1 LIFLEGALLPLFVF
15 NKIDF
20 YFECLQILITLALI
34 ITIKKRN
41 MSFIEKNL
49 ANNEKIVYKGTLHWW
64 IYMKNILII
73 ILGVIICSNA
83 KSNFANGVGGVIVF
97 IALIGLVG
105 AYMRS
110 KSSEFVVTNRR
121 VMLKTGV
128 LKRKLVELQLNRAE
142 GLSVNQGIVGR
153 MFNFGSII
161 VTSGGVKEV
170 FSPIAQPYEF
180 KKQVNNAIEESF
192 TPINNPSVI

>member
-1 LIFLEGALLPLFVF
+1 
-15 NKIDF
+15 
-20 YFECLQILITLALI
+20 
-34 ITIKKRN
+34 

-49 ANNEKIVYKGTLHWW
+49 ANNEKIVYKGNLHWW
-64 IYMKNILII
+64 IYMKNILLIVF
-73 ILGVIICSNA
+73 GVIIINTA
-83 KSNFANGVGGVIVF
+83 KNNLGSGVGGVLVM

-121 VMLKTGV
+121 IMLKTGV
-128 LKRKLVELQLNRAE
+128 LRRKLVELQLNRAE
-142 GLSVNQGIVGR
+142 GLSVDQGIIGR

-170 FSPIAQPYEF
+170 FSPIAKPYEF

-192 TPINNPSVI
+192 APINNPVMV

>member
-1 LIFLEGALLPLFVF
+1 
-15 NKIDF
+15 
-20 YFECLQILITLALI
+20 
-34 ITIKKRN
+34 

-49 ANNEKIVYKGTLHWW
+49 ANNEKIVYKGNLHWW
-64 IYMKNILII
+64 IYMKNILLIVF
-73 ILGVIICSNA
+73 GVIIINA
-83 KSNFANGVGGVIVF
+83 AKNNLGSGVGGVLVM

-121 VMLKTGV
+121 IMLKTGV
-128 LKRKLVELQLNRAE
+128 LRRKLVELQLNRAE
-142 GLSVNQGIVGR
+142 GLSVDQGIIGR

-170 FSPIAQPYEF
+170 FSPIAKPYEF

-192 TPINNPSVI
+192 APINNPVMV

>member
-1 LIFLEGALLPLFVF
+1 
-15 NKIDF
+15 
-20 YFECLQILITLALI
+20 
-34 ITIKKRN
+34 
-41 MSFIEKNL
+41 MSFVEKNL
-49 ANNEKIVYKGTLHWW
+49 ANNEKIV
-64 IYMKNILII
+64 KNILLIV
-73 ILGVIICSNA
+73 LGVIITRAA
-83 KSNFANGVGGVIVF
+83 KSDLANGVGGIIVF
-97 IALIGLVG
+97 VALIGLIG

-121 VMLKTGV
+121 IMLKTGV
-128 LKRKLVELQLNRAE
+128 LRRKLVELQLNRAE
-142 GLSVNQGIVGR
+142 GLSVDQGIIGR

-192 TPINNPSVI
+192 TPINNPAMK

>member
-1 LIFLEGALLPLFVF
+1 
-15 NKIDF
+15 
-20 YFECLQILITLALI
+20 
-34 ITIKKRN
+34 

-49 ANNEKIVYKGTLHWW
+49 ATNEKVIYKGNLHWW
-64 IYMKNILII
+64 IYMKNVLLIL
-73 ILGVIICSNA
+73 LGVIICSSA
-83 KSNFANGVGGVIVF
+83 KSSGANAVGGILVF
-97 IALIGLVG
+97 FALIGLVG

-121 VMLKTGV
+121 IMLKTGV

-142 GLSVNQGIVGR
+142 GLSVDQGIIGR

-170 FSPIAQPYEF
+170 FSPIAQPFEF
-180 KKQVNNAIEESF
+180 KKQVNNAIEGSF
-192 TPINNPSVI
+192 APISNPAMV

>member
-1 LIFLEGALLPLFVF
+1 
-15 NKIDF
+15 
-20 YFECLQILITLALI
+20 
-34 ITIKKRN
+34 

-49 ANNEKIVYKGTLHWW
+49 ANNERIIYKGTLHWW
-64 IYMKNILII
+64 IYMKNILLIALGII
-73 ILGVIICSNA
+73 IISGA
-83 KSNFANGVGGVIVF
+83 KSNAGNGIGGVIVF
-97 IALIGLVG
+97 FALIGLTG

-121 VMLKTGV
+121 IMLKTGV

-142 GLSVNQGIVGR
+142 GLMVDQGIIGR
-153 MFNFGSII
+153 IFNYGSII
-161 VTSGGVKEV
+161 VTSGGVREV

-192 TPINNPSVI
+192 TPINNPVLV

>member
-1 LIFLEGALLPLFVF
+1 
-15 NKIDF
+15 
-20 YFECLQILITLALI
+20 
-34 ITIKKRN
+34 

-49 ANNEKIVYKGTLHWW
+49 ANNEKIVYKGNLHWW
-64 IYMKNILII
+64 IYMKNVLLIV
-73 ILGVIICSNA
+73 LGVIIASSA
-83 KSNFANGVGGVIVF
+83 KSDTANSIGGIIVF

-121 VMLKTGV
+121 IMLKTGV

-142 GLSVNQGIVGR
+142 GLSVDQGIIGR
-153 MFNFGSII
+153 MLNYGSII

-180 KKQVNNAIEESF
+180 KKQINNAIEGSF
-192 TPINNPSVI
+192 TPINNPSMV

>member
-1 LIFLEGALLPLFVF
+1 
-15 NKIDF
+15 
-20 YFECLQILITLALI
+20 
-34 ITIKKRN
+34 

-49 ANNEKIVYKGTLHWW
+49 ANNEKIVYKGSLHWW
-64 IYMKNILII
+64 IYMRNVLLIV
-73 ILGVIICSNA
+73 LGIIICSSA
-83 KSNFANGVGGVIVF
+83 KSNGANAVGGILVF
-97 IALIGLVG
+97 FALIGLLG

-121 VMLKTGV
+121 IMLKTGV

-142 GLSVNQGIVGR
+142 GLGVDQGIVGR
-153 MFNFGSII
+153 MLNFGSIV

-192 TPINNPSVI
+192 TPINSPSII

>member
-1 LIFLEGALLPLFVF
+1 
-15 NKIDF
+15 
-20 YFECLQILITLALI
+20 
-34 ITIKKRN
+34 

-49 ANNEKIVYKGTLHWW
+49 ANNEKIVYKGNLHWW
-64 IYMKNILII
+64 IYMKNILLIVF
-73 ILGVIICSNA
+73 GVIIINA
-83 KSNFANGVGGVIVF
+83 AKNNLGSGVGGVFVM

-121 VMLKTGV
+121 IMLKTGV
-128 LKRKLVELQLNRAE
+128 LRRKLVELQLNRAE
-142 GLSVNQGIVGR
+142 GLSVDQGIIGR

-170 FSPIAQPYEF
+170 FSPIAKPYEF

-192 TPINNPSVI
+192 APINNPVMV